1 MYVISL
7 LLPFF
12 AANSLTLAAIMKYI
26 HINQNKIMDV
36 LNTHILSFRNNLSRV
51 VFASVIVSRTPF
63 RSPCKCETHL
73 THLVHTR
80 DVPHAINCESSMLY
94 YSLGTWTS
102 IDFISF
108 HSKWK
113 SILIF
118 KKSISSKMLSILF
131 HPPENLSV
139 EGNWRER
146 ERKRH

>member
-1 MYVISL
+1 MVRGTCMLSL

-80 DVPHAINCESSMLY
+80 DVPHAINCES
-94 YSLGTWTS
+94 LGIHS
-102 IDFISF
+102 NYCIINVVLLSRHMNINRFHFISF
-108 HSKWK
+108 KVK
-113 SILIF
+113 INF
-118 KKSISSKMLSILF
+118 DF
-131 HPPENLSV
+131 
-139 EGNWRER
+139 
-146 ERKRH
+146 